1 MALAQFMFDNT
12 PVPFTKKQGITYTNK
27 QNENET
33 EGGHTI
39 IQTIRKN
46 VFSMSVSTR
55 CLSSVVKIYREFS
68 EKDSFV
74 LTYFDTKTETTATKT
89 VHMEGYSESLVEKSQ
104 NFDASVTNGIYDV
117 SFTLEEF

>member
-1 MALAQFMFDNT
+1 MALTNFLFDST
-12 PVPFTKKQGITYTNK
+12 PVPFTKRMSTQYSNK
-27 QNENET
+27 QNVNET

-55 CLSSVVKIYREFS
+55 CLSPVVKIYREFS

-74 LTYFDTKTETTATKT
+74 LTYFDTLTEATTTKT
-89 VHMEGYSESLVEKSQ
+89 VHMEGYSESLVENSYE
-104 NFDASVTNGIYDV
+104 FDSTVTNGIYDV